1 MIRNERG
8 VIMSDQ
14 FENPEVEKLDDETIE
29 KVTPKKDMDRVAD
42 KLAEKAAN
50 SEKQSEKDESNFP
63 I

>member
-1 MIRNERG
+1 
-8 VIMSDQ
+8 MSDQ